1 MSLEQQ
7 MIYHEQDG
15 DSFDPGAITQKLE
28 VIRRFYLDNQ
38 HLAAS
43 DLAEVEQELN
53 NRTRELKMQY
63 PGDMFMWDLINA
75 VSGEIRRLICWNE
88 RARAGKC

>member
-1 MSLEQQ
+1 MSLEQPI
-7 MIYHEQDG
+7 IYHEQDG
-15 DSFDPGAITQKLE
+15 DSLDPGAITQKLE

-43 DLAEVEQELN
+43 DLAEVDQKLN
-53 NRTRELKMQY
+53 DNARALKKQY
-63 PGDMFMWDLINA
+63 PGDLFMWDLINA

-88 RARAGKC
+88 KLRAGKC